1 LTDKGPIMLNPRQV
15 LTPDSLAMLKSID
28 HLGSFA
34 AAARAMGLV
43 PSALSYRVRQMEEA
57 LDVLLFNRAARQ
69 ARLTAAG
76 RELLQEG
83 MSKLKDTLS
92 QMGMNVASMHVGD
105 GQTQKRGGESTR
117 GQMSKSTNSNA
128 NDPQS
133 SLSAAQ
139 TSAPR
144 MKMGQD
150 GWDVLV

>member
-1 LTDKGPIMLNPRQV
+1 
-15 LTPDSLAMLKSID
+15 
-28 HLGSFA
+28 
-34 AAARAMGLV
+34 
-43 PSALSYRVRQMEEA
+43 
-57 LDVLLFNRAARQ
+57 
-69 ARLTAAG
+69 
-76 RELLQEG
+76 
-83 MSKLKDTLS
+83 
-92 QMGMNVASMHVGD
+92 MGMNVASMQVGD

-150 GWDVLV
+150 GWDILV